1 MPKNTP
7 SSSDP
12 SPQHYF
18 SESPQ
23 APSRRKEFSVSGTD
37 GELTLSTETGVF
49 SQHGLDKGTSVF
61 LEVMAKHDCA
71 PVPAGSFLCD
81 VGCGSGAIT
90 LSLAVRYPECT
101 VYAVDTNK
109 RARDICLE
117 NAARNG
123 LKNIVVKA
131 PEEVDPS
138 IKFAVMWTNPP
149 IRIGKSALHDLLELW
164 LARLDTDGTAFLVV
178 NKNLGAD
185 SLAQWMT
192 GLSYPTT
199 RLASRNGFRV
209 LEVKTK
215 S

>member
-12 SPQHYF
+12 QHYF

-23 APSRRKEFSVSGTD
+23 AESRRKEFAVTGAD
-37 GELTLSTETGVF
+37 GELTLSTDAGIF

-71 PVPAGSFLCD
+71 PIKPGSFLCD
-81 VGCGSGAIT
+81 IGCGSGAIALT
-90 LSLAVRYPECT
+90 LAVRYPACT
-101 VYAVDTNK
+101 IYAVDTNK
-109 RARDICLE
+109 RARDICVE

-123 LKNIVVKA
+123 LTNVVVKA
-131 PEEVDPS
+131 PDEVDPS
-138 IKFAVMWTNPP
+138 ITFAAIWSNPP
-149 IRIGKSALHDLLELW
+149 IRIGKSALHELLELW
-164 LARLDTDGTAFLVV
+164 LARLDAGGTAYLVV

-185 SLAQWMT
+185 SLSQWMT
-192 GLSYPTT
+192 DLSYPTT

-209 LEVKTK
+209 LEVKTTR
-215 S
+215 

>member
-7 SSSDP
+7 SPSD
-12 SPQHYF
+12 PQHYF

-23 APSRRKEFSVSGTD
+23 APSRRKEFAVSGTD
-37 GELTLSTETGVF
+37 VELTLSTDAGVF

-61 LEVMAKHDCA
+61 LEVMAKHDCG
-71 PVPAGSFLCD
+71 PIPPGSFLCD
-81 VGCGSGAIT
+81 IGCGSGAIA
-90 LSLAVRYPECT
+90 LSLAVRFPECT
-101 VYAVDTNK
+101 VYAVDTNQ
-109 RARDICLE
+109 RARDICRE

-123 LKNIVVKA
+123 LANIVVLS

-138 IKFAVMWTNPP
+138 IKFAALWSNPP
-149 IRIGKSALHDLLELW
+149 IRIGKAALHELLQLW
-164 LARLDTDGTAFLVV
+164 LARLDTDGTAYLVV

-185 SLAQWMT
+185 SLSQWMT
-192 GLSYPTT
+192 ELSYPTT

-209 LEVKTK
+209 LEAKAQ

>member
-12 SPQHYF
+12 QHYF
-18 SESPQ
+18 SETPQ
-23 APSRRKEFSVSGTD
+23 TASRRKEFAVTGTD
-37 GELTLSTETGVF
+37 GELTLSTDAGVF

-71 PVPAGSFLCD
+71 PIAAGSFLCD
-81 VGCGSGAIT
+81 IGCGSGAIA

-101 VYAVDTNK
+101 VYAVDTNQ
-109 RARDICLE
+109 RARDICRE
-117 NAARNG
+117 NATRNG
-123 LKNIVVKA
+123 IGNIVVSS

-138 IKFAVMWTNPP
+138 IRFAALWSNPP
-149 IRIGKSALHDLLELW
+149 IRIGKTALHDLLELW
-164 LARLDTDGTAFLVV
+164 LARLDADGTAYLVV

-185 SLAQWMT
+185 SLSQWMT
-192 GLSYPTT
+192 SLSYPTT

-209 LEVKTK
+209 LEVKTVR
-215 S
+215 

>member
-12 SPQHYF
+12 QHYF

-23 APSRRKEFSVSGTD
+23 AKSRRKEFAVTGAD
-37 GELTLSTETGVF
+37 GELTLSTDAGVF

-71 PVPAGSFLCD
+71 PIDPGSFLCD
-81 VGCGSGAIT
+81 IGCGSGAIALT
-90 LSLAVRYPECT
+90 LAVRYPACT
-101 VYAVDTNK
+101 IYAIDTNK
-109 RARDICLE
+109 RARDICVE

-123 LKNIVVKA
+123 LTNVVVKA
-131 PEEVDPS
+131 PDEVDPS
-138 IKFAVMWTNPP
+138 ITFAAIWSNPP
-149 IRIGKSALHDLLELW
+149 IRIGKSALHELLELW
-164 LARLDTDGTAFLVV
+164 LARLDAGGTAYLVV

-185 SLAQWMT
+185 SLSQWMSN
-192 GLSYPTT
+192 LSYPTT

-209 LEVKTK
+209 LEVKTTR
-215 S
+215 

>member
-12 SPQHYF
+12 QHYF
-18 SESPQ
+18 SETPQ
-23 APSRRKEFSVSGTD
+23 TASRRKEFAVTGID
-37 GELTLSTETGVF
+37 GELTLSTDAGVF

-71 PVPAGSFLCD
+71 PIAAGSFLCD
-81 VGCGSGAIT
+81 IGCGSGAIA

-101 VYAVDTNK
+101 VYAVDTNQ
-109 RARDICLE
+109 RARDICRE
-117 NAARNG
+117 NATRNG
-123 LKNIVVKA
+123 IGNIVVSS

-138 IKFAVMWTNPP
+138 IRFAALWSNPP
-149 IRIGKSALHDLLELW
+149 IRIGKTALHDLLELW
-164 LARLDTDGTAFLVV
+164 LARLDADGTAYLVV

-185 SLAQWMT
+185 SLSQWMT
-192 GLSYPTT
+192 SLNYPTT

-209 LEVKTK
+209 LEVKTAR
-215 S
+215 

>member
-12 SPQHYF
+12 QHYF

-23 APSRRKEFSVSGTD
+23 AASHRKEFAVSGAD
-37 GELTLSTETGVF
+37 GELTLSTDAGIF

-71 PVPAGSFLCD
+71 PIAPGSFLCD
-81 VGCGSGAIT
+81 IGCGSGAIALT
-90 LSLAVRYPECT
+90 LAVRYPACT
-101 VYAVDTNK
+101 IYAVDTNK

-117 NAARNG
+117 NATRNG
-123 LKNIVVKA
+123 LTNIEVKA

-138 IKFAVMWTNPP
+138 IVFASMWSNPP

-164 LARLDTDGTAFLVV
+164 LARLDTDGTAYLVV

-185 SLAQWMT
+185 SLSQWMT
-192 GLSYPTT
+192 ALSYPTT
-199 RLASRNGFRV
+199 RIASRNGFRV
-209 LEVKTK
+209 LEVKTTR
-215 S
+215 

>member
-12 SPQHYF
+12 QHYF
-18 SESPQ
+18 SEAPQ
-23 APSRRKEFSVSGTD
+23 AASRRKEFAVTGTD
-37 GELTLSTETGVF
+37 GELTLSTDAGVF

-71 PVPAGSFLCD
+71 PIADGSFLCD
-81 VGCGSGAIT
+81 IGCGSGAIALT
-90 LSLAVRYPECT
+90 LAVRYPTCR
-101 VYAVDTNK
+101 VYAVDTNQ
-109 RARDICLE
+109 RARDICRE
-117 NAARNG
+117 NATRNG
-123 LKNIVVKA
+123 IGNIVVLS

-138 IKFAVMWTNPP
+138 IKFAALWSNPP
-149 IRIGKSALHDLLELW
+149 IRIGKSALHELLELW
-164 LARLDTDGTAFLVV
+164 LARLDADGTAYLVV

-185 SLAQWMT
+185 SLSQWMT
-192 GLSYPTT
+192 DLSYPTT

-209 LEVKTK
+209 LEVKAQ